1 MRRLPVLAVI
11 REAYAFTFGH
21 LGAIIGLIWLP
32 MVIATV
38 GDFFVTQHY
47 SRQVSQALAAGNP
60 SAAGP
65 AMLVQIGFFLVRLL
79 LYAVMYVPVAQL
91 ALGQRQGG
99 AVAHIAFGAKEWRM
113 FRALLGLMLLFM
125 VALVLLSLLAA
136 RPASGAVTPET
147 LLSEVAGLLFLFGIV
162 YVGVRMAF
170 LVPAIVVA
178 EDGPA
183 LSRAWIL
190 SAGNF
195 WRLLG
200 VVLGT
205 LGPLALILGLALLM
219 LIAGS
224 LDARAPATMESVSA
238 ATAANLPMTTVAQF
252 LVAPLF
258 IGLMVGASVF
268 SWKALNQNGA
278 RTDISA

>member
-1 MRRLPVLAVI
+1 MRRLPALAVI
-11 REAYAFTFGH
+11 RETYAFTFGH
-21 LGAIIGLIWLP
+21 LGAIIGFIWLP

-47 SRQVSQALAAGNP
+47 GRQMQQAVAAGNP

-65 AMLVQIGFFLVRLL
+65 AALIQLGFFLVRLA

-99 AVAHIAFGAKEWRM
+99 AMAHFALGAKEWRM
-113 FRALLGLMLLFM
+113 FRALLGLMLL
-125 VALVLLSLLAA
+125 LLLGMMLLTVLAA
-136 RPASGAVTPET
+136 RPAGVVTTTT
-147 LLSEVAGLLFLFGIV
+147 LLSEVAGLLFLFAMI

-183 LSRAWIL
+183 LSRSWIL

-200 VVLGT
+200 VVAAT
-205 LGPLALILGLALLM
+205 LGPLLLLLGMALLALV
-219 LIAGS
+219 AGS
-224 LDARAPATMESVSA
+224 LDTKAPATMDSISA
-238 ATAANLPMTTVAQF
+238 AMSANLPATTVAQF
-252 LVAPLF
+252 LVAPLM

-268 SWKALNQNGA
+268 SWRALNQNGA
-278 RTDISA
+278 RADISV